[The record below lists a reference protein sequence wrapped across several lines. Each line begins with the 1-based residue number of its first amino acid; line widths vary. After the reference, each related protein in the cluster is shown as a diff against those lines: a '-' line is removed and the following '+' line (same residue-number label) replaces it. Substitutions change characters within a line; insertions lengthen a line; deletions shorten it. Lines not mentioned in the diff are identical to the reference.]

1 MNLIEKLFFTIYA
14 IHTKADGLSYFK
26 IHDPTIHHPTM
37 HDSYIIYAFILMPW
51 TDWREDNRTMSHRIP
66 LS

>member
-37 HDSYIIYAFILMPW
+37 HDSYIIYAFILMP
-51 TDWREDNRTMSHRIP
+51 
-66 LS
+66 